1 MLYLQGTKCQ
11 VLKEQGAKFCEET
24 TLHGFQYLRTPGIVW
39 KVLWGVAVFI
49 VVCASVGFLGS
60 NWAEY
65 LNVSFHKNPMQL
77 FHLVVIGRHSDL
89 H

>member
-49 VVCASVGFLGS
+49 AVCASVGFLGS

-65 LNVSFHKNPMQL
+65 LNVSFHKNQMQL